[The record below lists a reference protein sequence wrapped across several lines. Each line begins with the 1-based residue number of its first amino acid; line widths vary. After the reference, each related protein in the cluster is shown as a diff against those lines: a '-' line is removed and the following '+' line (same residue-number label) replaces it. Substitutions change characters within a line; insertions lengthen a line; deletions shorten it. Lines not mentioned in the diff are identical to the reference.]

1 MNETINP
8 AARMTRKFHFVVYK
22 ITFPNGKIY
31 IGKDIGK
38 DGHTIRYF
46 GSWDYSRVELDFTKE
61 DLRDFTIRREILF
74 EGDDKQEVGRKEM
87 ALIVELGSNDPERGY
102 NRTPKFRGS

>member
-1 MNETINP
+1 
-8 AARMTRKFHFVVYK
+8 MTRKFSYVVYK

-46 GSWDYSRVELDFTKE
+46 GSWNYARVESDFTKDE
-61 DLRDFTIRREILF
+61 LRDFTIRREILF
-74 EGDDKQEVGRKEM
+74 EGSDKVEVGRREM
-87 ALIVELGSNDPERGY
+87 ALIVEHGANDPERGY
-102 NRTPKFRGS
+102 NTVPKFRSTNETPERL